1 MNMVGKR
8 FLTACAVILFAGAL
22 SFLVAANSKTQS
34 WKGYVTDT
42 WCGLHRETEK
52 PTVACTN
59 LCLSNKGA
67 KYALFDVVNNKLYVL
82 NPQDQAAKYA
92 AQLVTVTGTLTGE
105 TKMVTAQGTI
115 SGSTILASSI
125 SAVPSK

>member
-1 MNMVGKR
+1 
-8 FLTACAVILFAGAL
+8 VILFAGAL
-22 SFLVAANSKTQS
+22 SFLAAANSKTET

-42 WCGLHRETEK
+42 WCGLHRETEA

-82 NPQDQAAKYA
+82 NPQEQAAKYA
-92 AQLVTVTGTLTGE
+92 AKMVIVTGTLGDSTQ
-105 TKMVTAQGTI
+105 MVTSQGTI
-115 SGSTILASSI
+115 PGSTIVASSI

>member
-1 MNMVGKR
+1 MISKR
-8 FLTACAVILFAGAL
+8 FSVAFAVILFAGAL
-22 SFLVAANSKTQS
+22 SFLAAANSKTET

-42 WCGLHRETEK
+42 WCGLHRETEA

-82 NPQDQAAKYA
+82 NPQEQAAKYA
-92 AQLVTVTGTLTGE
+92 AQLVTVTGTLGGGSTQ
-105 TKMVTAQGTI
+105 MVTAQGTI
-115 SGSTILASSI
+115 SGSTIVASSI
-125 SAVPSK
+125 SAVRSK

>member
-1 MNMVGKR
+1 MVKR
-8 FLTACAVILFAGAL
+8 FLAIGGAVVFAGAL
-22 SFLVAANSKTQS
+22 SFLAAASSKTQS

-42 WCGLHRETEK
+42 WCGLHRQTEA
-52 PTVACTN
+52 PTVACTR

-92 AQLVTVTGTLTGE
+92 AKMVTVTGTLGDD

-115 SGSTILASSI
+115 QGSTIVASSI
-125 SAVPSK
+125 VPVPSK